1 MGDGRRDF
9 AQIPRVFADGRSDA
23 LGEALLSFFRVFVS
37 GGDPT
42 ISFVQ
47 IWCPVVGET
56 RTQIARKSN
65 ENSSHAQTTGV
76 GESFNRGSI
85 GGSYG

>member
-1 MGDGRRDF
+1 MGDSHRDF
-9 AQIPRVFADGRSDA
+9 PQIPSA
-23 LGEALLSFFRVFVS
+23 LGDAFPEASPPFFRVFIS
-37 GGDPT
+37 DGDPT